1 MVGDTRLGR
10 DVLANE
16 DVAHALGRI
25 IGPGN
30 RRDIGHMYAAYVN
43 KCDYFVTEDVK
54 DFINNGRREALESLL
69 GVKIRRTIE
78 FIQEIG
84 T

>member
-1 MVGDTRLGR
+1 
-10 DVLANE
+10 
-16 DVAHALGRI
+16 
-25 IGPGN
+25 
-30 RRDIGHMYAAYVN
+30 MYAAYVN
-43 KCDYFVTEDVK
+43 KCDYFVTEDMK
-54 DFINNGRREALESLL
+54 DFINNGRREALEFLL

>member
-1 MVGDTRLGR
+1 MVGATRLGR
-10 DVLANE
+10 DVLAKE

-43 KCDYFVTEDVK
+43 KCEYFVTNEL
-54 DFINNGRREALESLL
+54 RTSL
-69 GVKIRRTIE
+69 GVGGERRLNP
-78 FIQEIG
+78 
-84 T
+84 